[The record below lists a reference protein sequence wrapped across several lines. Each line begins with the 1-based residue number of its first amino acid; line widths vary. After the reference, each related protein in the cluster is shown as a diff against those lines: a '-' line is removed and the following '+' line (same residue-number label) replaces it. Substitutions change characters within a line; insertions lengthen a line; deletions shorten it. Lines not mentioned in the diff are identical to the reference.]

1 ISTVQKRGYVVKES
15 REGVERKY
23 NLFQLKDNTVHKFQE
38 TEITGAEKNKLFPT
52 NTAMIV
58 NDFLVEHFPDITD
71 YSFTSE
77 IEQEFD
83 ENATGKLQWK
93 KMIDNFYKPFR
104 KKVKTTE
111 KVERSATGRIR
122 ELGRDPVTGKN
133 IYAKL

>member
-1 ISTVQKRGYVVKES
+1 V

-23 NLFQLKDNTVHKFQE
+23 DVFTLRDNKIDKRVD

-83 ENATGKLQWK
+83 EIASGKLQWQ
-93 KMIDNFYKPFR
+93 KMIENFYSLSI
-104 KKVKTTE
+104 KKFQ
-111 KVERSATGRIR
+111 RQSW
-122 ELGRDPVTGKN
+122 
-133 IYAKL
+133 